1 MIISLYA
8 GILALIYIGLS
19 GYTIKGRFKNK
30 VSLGDNNIPD
40 MQKRIRVHGNF
51 GEYVPF
57 ALFLLFLMEVVEVNA
72 TLLHILG
79 VVLILSRIAHI
90 IGVLG
95 KDGAS
100 LGRAAGTLGTFLVII
115 IAALYNIVYYLL

>member
-19 GYTIKGRFKNK
+19 GYTIKGRLKNK

-115 IAALYNIVYYLL
+115 IAALYNIGYYLL